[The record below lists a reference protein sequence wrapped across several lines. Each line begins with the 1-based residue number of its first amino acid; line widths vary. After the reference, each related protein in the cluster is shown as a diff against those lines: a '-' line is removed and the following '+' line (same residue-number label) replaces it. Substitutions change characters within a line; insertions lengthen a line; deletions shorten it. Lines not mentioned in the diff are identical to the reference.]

1 MDSEQIMKMDP
12 NILVSILNMKL
23 RDFYSSLEIL
33 CDDMGLIQEEL
44 EGKLDKVGYKYDK
57 TINQFK

>member
-1 MDSEQIMKMDP
+1 
-12 NILVSILNMKL
+12 MKL